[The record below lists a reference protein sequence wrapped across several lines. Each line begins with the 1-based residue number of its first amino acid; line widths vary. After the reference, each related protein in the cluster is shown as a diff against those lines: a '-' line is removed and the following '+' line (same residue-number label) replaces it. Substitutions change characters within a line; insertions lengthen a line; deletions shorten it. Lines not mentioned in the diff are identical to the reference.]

1 LYTEQISGQW
11 VPNPDF
17 PDEKQGGKFT
27 LVQSRIVA
35 DPSDPVEAVRP
46 FCTIFTSVVAVS
58 STDPLKCVPLLNEV
72 YLRQDVL
79 ACFHCATLDD
89 DKIRL
94 IEKTSKKQ
102 LLIRTA
108 SFLNLHVWFSKQIA

>member
-1 LYTEQISGQW
+1 VFEYFFAVQISGQW

-17 PDEKQGGKFT
+17 PDEEQGGKFT

-35 DPSDPVEAVRP
+35 DPADPVAAVQP

-58 STDPLKCVPLLNEV
+58 STDPPKCVPLLNEV

-79 ACFHCATLDD
+79 ACFHCAALDD

-94 IEKTSKKQ
+94 T
-102 LLIRTA
+102 
-108 SFLNLHVWFSKQIA
+108 